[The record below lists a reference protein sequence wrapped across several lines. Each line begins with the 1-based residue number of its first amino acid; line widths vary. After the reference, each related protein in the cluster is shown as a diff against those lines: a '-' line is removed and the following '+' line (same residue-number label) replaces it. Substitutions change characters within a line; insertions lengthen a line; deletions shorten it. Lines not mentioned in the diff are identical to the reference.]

1 MSACESSSEAMRID
15 FDSTW
20 KDTTEVYFPALLELF
35 EPQMLPRVGDH
46 EPVSFLD
53 QEMQEL
59 AQVLGDEGG
68 AEVDVGGGGTVA
80 AGSESQPYHGSRRG
94 RRRARRSGRLR
105 VDKLVRVP
113 LPVPVPVV
121 AGATG
126 DDADGVD
133 AGADAGTGTGA
144 RAGARAGAGLGLGPG
159 AAEATGADAGGAD
172 AGIGSGSGS
181 GAARVKEKL
190 AAKSAA
196 KSAAKEKTA
205 ATPTATATTRSSA
218 KAKPA
223 YWLAHIEVQ
232 TQRDSTLPRRLL
244 DYHYHI
250 ERRHRCRVIT
260 FVILGDLSPSW
271 RPGQFSSDVPPLGM
285 SLGYLSLKLI
295 DLELKLELP
304 RFRGNPV
311 AMVVRAHL
319 AALRTRHDLEARY
332 TQRVALVRRLYE
344 EGFSRKD
351 VVFIHGL
358 IDRLMILPRPLMIRF
373 RQELF
378 TIEKDKNMPYVDTLT
393 RMSLQEGRQKGRK
406 EGLQEGRKEGRQEGS
421 LVQARDSVIEALEIR
436 FGEVSNDLRERITA
450 LDNLR
455 NLKAQLRRAITVP
468 SIDQF

>member
-68 AEVDVGGGGTVA
+68 AEGDVGGGGTVA

-113 LPVPVPVV
+113 LPLLVPVV

-133 AGADAGTGTGA
+133 AGAGSGADTDAGA
-144 RAGARAGAGLGLGPG
+144 VAGLGPGPG
-159 AAEATGADAGGAD
+159 AAEATGA
-172 AGIGSGSGS
+172 GS
-181 GAARVKEKL
+181 GAAGANEKLAAAAGSGASPKSAVKL

-196 KSAAKEKTA
+196 KVASKTA

-218 KAKPA
+218 KTKPA

-271 RPGQFSSDVPPLGM
+271 RPGQFFSDVPPLGM

-358 IDRLMILPRPLMIRF
+358 IDRLMILPRPLMVRF
-373 RQELF
+373 KQDLF

-393 RMSLQEGRQKGRK
+393 RMSLQEGRK
-406 EGLQEGRKEGRQEGS
+406 EGLQEGRQEGREEGS
-421 LVQARDSVIEALEIR
+421 LVQARESVIEALEIR
-436 FGEVSNDLRERITA
+436 FGEVSNDLRERINA
-450 LDNLR
+450 FDNLR
-455 NLKAQLRRAITVP
+455 TLKAQLRRAITV
-468 SIDQF
+468 SSLEQF

>member
-1 MSACESSSEAMRID
+1 MRID
-15 FDSTW
+15 FDSVW
-20 KDTTEVYFPALLELF
+20 KDTTEVYFTALLELF
-35 EPQMLPRVGDH
+35 EPQTLPKVPDH
-46 EPVSFLD
+46 EPLSFLD
-53 QEMQEL
+53 QEMQQL

-68 AEVDVGGGGTVA
+68 PNGEMGVGTNPGGNPDNGRTT
-80 AGSESQPYHGSRRG
+80 GQSRRE
-94 RRRARRSGRLR
+94 RRRARRSSRLR

-113 LPVPVPVV
+113 LP
-121 AGATG
+121 
-126 DDADGVD
+126 
-133 AGADAGTGTGA
+133 
-144 RAGARAGAGLGLGPG
+144 AGARGASEGLGPDLG
-159 AAEATGADAGGAD
+159 PDLDTGSVRA
-172 AGIGSGSGS
+172 
-181 GAARVKEKL
+181 V
-190 AAKSAA
+190 AKSAA
-196 KSAAKEKTA
+196 RSVAKAKSASKTRRARAANDTTHCPAKT
-205 ATPTATATTRSSA
+205 
-218 KAKPA
+218 KPA

-232 TQRDSTLPRRLL
+232 TQRDSALPRRLL

-271 RPGQFSSDVPPLGM
+271 RPGRFSSDVPPLGM

-295 DLELKLELP
+295 DLEVKLESP

-344 EGFSRKD
+344 EGFSQKD

-393 RMSLQEGRQKGRK
+393 RMSRE
-406 EGLQEGRKEGRQEGS
+406 EGS
-421 LVQARDSVIEALEIR
+421 LAQARESVIEALEIR
-436 FGEVSNDLRERITA
+436 FGEVSTDLRERITA

-455 NLKAQLRRAITVP
+455 TLKAQLRRAITVP
-468 SIDQF
+468 SLDQF

>member
-1 MSACESSSEAMRID
+1 
-15 FDSTW
+15 
-20 KDTTEVYFPALLELF
+20 
-35 EPQMLPRVGDH
+35 
-46 EPVSFLD
+46 
-53 QEMQEL
+53 
-59 AQVLGDEGG
+59 
-68 AEVDVGGGGTVA
+68 
-80 AGSESQPYHGSRRG
+80 
-94 RRRARRSGRLR
+94 

-113 LPVPVPVV
+113 LPIGAQGAEGDLG
-121 AGATG
+121 AGA
-126 DDADGVD
+126 A
-133 AGADAGTGTGA
+133 AA
-144 RAGARAGAGLGLGPG
+144 AGAGLGSGPG
-159 AAEATGADAGGAD
+159 AAGAN
-172 AGIGSGSGS
+172 
-181 GAARVKEKL
+181 EKL
-190 AAKSAA
+190 AAAAGSISAAKSAV
-196 KSAAKEKTA
+196 KSAAKEKSVSKTA
-205 ATPTATATTRSSA
+205 ETATATPMTRASA

-232 TQRDSTLPRRLL
+232 TQRDSALPRRLL

-295 DLELKLELP
+295 DLEVKLELP
-304 RFRGNPV
+304 QFRGNPV

-344 EGFSRKD
+344 EGFSQKD

-393 RMSLQEGRQKGRK
+393 RMSLQEGRQ
-406 EGLQEGRKEGRQEGS
+406 EGS
-421 LVQARDSVIEALEIR
+421 LAQARESVIEALEIR

-450 LDNLR
+450 LNNLR
-455 NLKAQLRRAITVP
+455 TLKAQLRRAITVP
-468 SIDQF
+468 SLDQF

>member
-1 MSACESSSEAMRID
+1 MSAYESSSEAMRID

-59 AQVLGDEGG
+59 AQVLGDDGG
-68 AEVDVGGGGTVA
+68 AEGDMGGGGTVA

>member
-1 MSACESSSEAMRID
+1 
-15 FDSTW
+15 
-20 KDTTEVYFPALLELF
+20 
-35 EPQMLPRVGDH
+35 
-46 EPVSFLD
+46 
-53 QEMQEL
+53 
-59 AQVLGDEGG
+59 
-68 AEVDVGGGGTVA
+68 
-80 AGSESQPYHGSRRG
+80 
-94 RRRARRSGRLR
+94 

-113 LPVPVPVV
+113 LPLSVPVV
-121 AGATG
+121 AGAEG
-126 DDADGVD
+126 DLG
-133 AGADAGTGTGA
+133 AG
-144 RAGARAGAGLGLGPG
+144 AGAGLGSGPGAAGATG
-159 AAEATGADAGGAD
+159 AAEATGADAGIGA
-172 AGIGSGSGS
+172 GS
-181 GAARVKEKL
+181 GAAAANEKL
-190 AAKSAA
+190 AAAAGSISAAKVAA
-196 KSAAKEKTA
+196 KSAAKEKSVSKTA
-205 ATPTATATTRSSA
+205 ATPTATATTRPSA

-232 TQRDSTLPRRLL
+232 TQRDSALPRRLL

-295 DLELKLELP
+295 DLEVKLELP
-304 RFRGNPV
+304 QFRGNPV

-344 EGFSRKD
+344 EGFSQKD

-373 RQELF
+373 KQELF

-393 RMSLQEGRQKGRK
+393 RMSLQEGR
-406 EGLQEGRKEGRQEGS
+406 EEGS
-421 LVQARDSVIEALEIR
+421 LAQARESVIEALEIR
-436 FGEVSNDLRERITA
+436 FGEVSTDLRERITA

-455 NLKAQLRRAITVP
+455 TLKAQHRRAITVP
-468 SIDQF
+468 SLEQF

>member
-1 MSACESSSEAMRID
+1 MRID
-15 FDSTW
+15 FDSAW
-20 KDTTEVYFPALLELF
+20 KDTTEVYFTALLELF

-68 AEVDVGGGGTVA
+68 AEDDVGGGGTVA
-80 AGSESQPYHGSRRG
+80 AGSESQPYHGSRRENRRG
-94 RRRARRSGRLR
+94 RRRARKSGRLR

-113 LPVPVPVV
+113 LPVPVPVPV
-121 AGATG
+121 
-126 DDADGVD
+126 V
-133 AGADAGTGTGA
+133 ADAGGVDSG
-144 RAGARAGAGLGLGPG
+144 RADAGAGLGPGSG
-159 AAEATGADAGGAD
+159 AAEATGAEAGGA
-172 AGIGSGSGS
+172 
-181 GAARVKEKL
+181 GAARVNEKL
-190 AAKSAA
+190 ASEAGSGADFKSALKLAGKSVAKSAVKA
-196 KSAAKEKTA
+196 ATKGKSASKTS
-205 ATPTATATTRSSA
+205 ATPTATAMTRSSA

-232 TQRDSTLPRRLL
+232 TQRDSTLPRRLF

-271 RPGQFSSDVPPLGM
+271 RPGQFLSDVPPLGM

-304 RFRGNPV
+304 RFWGNPV

-319 AALRTRHDLEARY
+319 AALRTRHDLEARC
-332 TQRVALVRRLYE
+332 TQRVALCRRLYE

-393 RMSLQEGRQKGRK
+393 RMSRE
-406 EGLQEGRKEGRQEGS
+406 EGS
-421 LVQARDSVIEALEIR
+421 LTQARESVIEALEIR
-436 FGEVSNDLRERITA
+436 FGEISSDLRERITA

-455 NLKAQLRRAITVP
+455 TLKAQLRRAITVP
-468 SIDQF
+468 SLDQF

>member
-1 MSACESSSEAMRID
+1 MASEA
-15 FDSTW
+15 
-20 KDTTEVYFPALLELF
+20 
-35 EPQMLPRVGDH
+35 
-46 EPVSFLD
+46 
-53 QEMQEL
+53 
-59 AQVLGDEGG
+59 
-68 AEVDVGGGGTVA
+68 
-80 AGSESQPYHGSRRG
+80 GSKS
-94 RRRARRSGRLR
+94 A
-105 VDKLVRVP
+105 V
-113 LPVPVPVV
+113 
-121 AGATG
+121 
-126 DDADGVD
+126 
-133 AGADAGTGTGA
+133 
-144 RAGARAGAGLGLGPG
+144 
-159 AAEATGADAGGAD
+159 
-172 AGIGSGSGS
+172 
-181 GAARVKEKL
+181 KL

-196 KSAAKEKTA
+196 KVAAKGKSALKTS

-232 TQRDSTLPRRLL
+232 TQRDCTLPRRLF

-304 RFRGNPV
+304 KFRGNPV

-319 AALRTRHDLEARY
+319 AALRTRHDLEARC
-332 TQRVALVRRLYE
+332 TQRVALCRRLYE
-344 EGFSRKD
+344 GGFSRKD

-358 IDRLMILPRPLMIRF
+358 IDRLMILPRPFMIRF

-393 RMSLQEGRQKGRK
+393 RMSLQEGR
-406 EGLQEGRKEGRQEGS
+406 EEGS
-421 LVQARDSVIEALEIR
+421 LAQARDSVIEALEIR
-436 FGEVSNDLRERITA
+436 FGEISNDLRERITA

-455 NLKAQLRRAITVP
+455 NLKAQLRRAITLP
-468 SIDQF
+468 SVEEF

>member
-1 MSACESSSEAMRID
+1 MRID

-35 EPQMLPRVGDH
+35 EPQMLPRVADH

-59 AQVLGDEGG
+59 AHALGDDGR
-68 AEVDVGGGGTVA
+68 AEVDVGGDGTVA
-80 AGSESQPYHGSRRG
+80 AGSESQPYHGSRRS

-113 LPVPVPVV
+113 LPIGAQGAEGDLG
-121 AGATG
+121 AGAG
-126 DDADGVD
+126 AG
-133 AGADAGTGTGA
+133 AGAD
-144 RAGARAGAGLGLGPG
+144 LGLGPE
-159 AAEATGADAGGAD
+159 AAEATGAE
-172 AGIGSGSGS
+172 AGIGAGS
-181 GAARVKEKL
+181 GATGANEKF
-190 AAKSAA
+190 AAAGSKSAA
-196 KSAAKEKTA
+196 KSAVKSAAREKSASKTA
-205 ATPTATATTRSSA
+205 ATPTTTATTRASA

-271 RPGQFSSDVPPLGM
+271 RPGRFSSDVPPLGM
-285 SLGYLSLKLI
+285 SLGYMSLKLI
-295 DLELKLELP
+295 DLEVKLELP
-304 RFRGNPV
+304 QFRGNPV

-344 EGFSRKD
+344 EGFSQKD

-373 RQELF
+373 KQELF

-393 RMSLQEGRQKGRK
+393 RMSLQEGRQ
-406 EGLQEGRKEGRQEGS
+406 EGRQEGS
-421 LVQARDSVIEALEIR
+421 LAQARESVIEALEIR

-450 LDNLR
+450 LNNLR
-455 NLKAQLRRAITVP
+455 TLKAQHRRAITVP
-468 SIDQF
+468 SLDQF

>member
-1 MSACESSSEAMRID
+1 MRID
-15 FDSTW
+15 FDSAW

-35 EPQMLPRVGDH
+35 EPQMLPRVADH

-59 AQVLGDEGG
+59 AHALGDDGR
-68 AEVDVGGGGTVA
+68 AEVDVGGDGTVA
-80 AGSESQPYHGSRRG
+80 AGSESQPYHGSRRA

-113 LPVPVPVV
+113 LQIGAQGAERDLG
-121 AGATG
+121 AGA
-126 DDADGVD
+126 A
-133 AGADAGTGTGA
+133 AAAA
-144 RAGARAGAGLGLGPG
+144 AGAGLGPGPG
-159 AAEATGADAGGAD
+159 AAGAN
-172 AGIGSGSGS
+172 
-181 GAARVKEKL
+181 EKL
-190 AAKSAA
+190 AAAAGSISAA
-196 KSAAKEKTA
+196 KSAA
-205 ATPTATATTRSSA
+205 RSSA

-271 RPGQFSSDVPPLGM
+271 RPGRFSSDVPPLGM

-295 DLELKLELP
+295 DLEVKLESP

-319 AALRTRHDLEARY
+319 AALRTRNDLEARY

-344 EGFSRKD
+344 EGFSQKD

-378 TIEKDKNMPYVDTLT
+378 TIEKDKDMPYVDTLT
-393 RMSLQEGRQKGRK
+393 RMSLQEGRQ
-406 EGLQEGRKEGRQEGS
+406 EGS
-421 LVQARDSVIEALEIR
+421 LTQARESVIEALEIR

-455 NLKAQLRRAITVP
+455 ALKAQHRRAITVP
-468 SIDQF
+468 SLDQF

>member
-1 MSACESSSEAMRID
+1 MGGCETCSDAMRID
-15 FDSTW
+15 FDSVW
-20 KDTTEVYFPALLELF
+20 KDTTEVYFTALLELF
-35 EPQMLPRVGDH
+35 EPQTLPKVPDH
-46 EPVSFLD
+46 EPLSFLD
-53 QEMQEL
+53 QEMQQL

-68 AEVDVGGGGTVA
+68 PDGEMGAGADPGGHSDDGRTTG
-80 AGSESQPYHGSRRG
+80 QSRRE
-94 RRRARRSGRLR
+94 RRRARRSSRLR

-113 LPVPVPVV
+113 LPL
-121 AGATG
+121 
-126 DDADGVD
+126 
-133 AGADAGTGTGA
+133 GA
-144 RAGARAGAGLGLGPG
+144 RGASGGLGPDLG
-159 AAEATGADAGGAD
+159 PDLGPSSELASDTGAVRA
-172 AGIGSGSGS
+172 
-181 GAARVKEKL
+181 V
-190 AAKSAA
+190 AKSAA
-196 KSAAKEKTA
+196 RSVAKEKSASKTRRAQA
-205 ATPTATATTRSSA
+205 ANDTTRCSA
-218 KAKPA
+218 KTKPA

-232 TQRDSTLPRRLL
+232 TQRDSALPRRLL

-271 RPGQFSSDVPPLGM
+271 RPGRFSSDVPPLGM

-295 DLELKLELP
+295 DLEVKLESP

-344 EGFSRKD
+344 EGFSQKD

-373 RQELF
+373 KQELF

-393 RMSLQEGRQKGRK
+393 RMSRE
-406 EGLQEGRKEGRQEGS
+406 EGS
-421 LVQARDSVIEALEIR
+421 LAQARESVIEALEIR
-436 FGEVSNDLRERITA
+436 FGEVSTDLRERITA

-455 NLKAQLRRAITVP
+455 TLKAQLRRAITVP
-468 SIDQF
+468 SLDQF

>member
-59 AQVLGDEGG
+59 AQVLGDDGG
-68 AEVDVGGGGTVA
+68 AEGDVGGGGTVA

-113 LPVPVPVV
+113 LPLLVPVA
-121 AGATG
+121 AGAEG
-126 DDADGVD
+126 DSG
-133 AGADAGTGTGA
+133 
-144 RAGARAGAGLGLGPG
+144 AGAG
-159 AAEATGADAGGAD
+159 
-172 AGIGSGSGS
+172 AGIGAEVGS
-181 GAARVKEKL
+181 GAVRVKEKLTSEADSKSAVKL

-196 KSAAKEKTA
+196 KSASKTA
-205 ATPTATATTRSSA
+205 ATPTATAMTRSSA

-232 TQRDSTLPRRLL
+232 TQRDSTLPRRLF

-393 RMSLQEGRQKGRK
+393 RMSLQEGR
-406 EGLQEGRKEGRQEGS
+406 KEGRQEGS
-421 LVQARDSVIEALEIR
+421 LVQARESVIEALEIR

>member
-1 MSACESSSEAMRID
+1 MRID
-15 FDSTW
+15 FDSPW
-20 KDTTEVYFPALLELF
+20 KDTTEEYFPALLELF
-35 EPQMLPRVGDH
+35 EPQMLPKVAHH

-59 AQVLGDEGG
+59 AQALGDEGG
-68 AEVDVGGGGTVA
+68 AGVDVGGDGTVA
-80 AGSESQPYHGSRRG
+80 AGSESQPYHRSRRG

-113 LPVPVPVV
+113 LPIGAQGAEGDLG
-121 AGATG
+121 AGAG
-126 DDADGVD
+126 
-133 AGADAGTGTGA
+133 AGADL
-144 RAGARAGAGLGLGPG
+144 GAGLGPGPG
-159 AAEATGADAGGAD
+159 AAGAN
-172 AGIGSGSGS
+172 
-181 GAARVKEKL
+181 EKL
-190 AAKSAA
+190 AAAAGSKSAA
-196 KSAAKEKTA
+196 KVAVKLAAKEKSVSKTA
-205 ATPTATATTRSSA
+205 ATATATPMTRASA

-232 TQRDSTLPRRLL
+232 TQRDSALPRRLL

-260 FVILGDLSPSW
+260 FVILGDLSQSW
-271 RPGQFSSDVPPLGM
+271 RPGRFSSDVPPLGM

-295 DLELKLELP
+295 DLEVKLESP

-344 EGFSRKD
+344 EGFSQKD

-358 IDRLMILPRPLMIRF
+358 IDRLMILPRPLMLRF
-373 RQELF
+373 KQELF

-393 RMSLQEGRQKGRK
+393 RMSLQEGRQ
-406 EGLQEGRKEGRQEGS
+406 EGS
-421 LVQARDSVIEALEIR
+421 LAQARESVIEALEIR
-436 FGEVSNDLRERITA
+436 FGEVSKDLRERITA
-450 LDNLR
+450 LNNLR
-455 NLKAQLRRAITVP
+455 TLKAQLRRAITVP
-468 SIDQF
+468 SLDQF

>member
-1 MSACESSSEAMRID
+1 MSACESFPDAMRID

-20 KDTTEVYFPALLELF
+20 KDTTEVYFTALLELF

-68 AEVDVGGGGTVA
+68 AEVNVGGGGPEA

-113 LPVPVPVV
+113 LQIGAQGAEENSG
-121 AGATG
+121 AG
-126 DDADGVD
+126 
-133 AGADAGTGTGA
+133 
-144 RAGARAGAGLGLGPG
+144 AGAGLGPGPG
-159 AAEATGADAGGAD
+159 AAEATGADAGIGAGSSA
-172 AGIGSGSGS
+172 AG
-181 GAARVKEKL
+181 ANAKL
-190 AAKSAA
+190 AAAGGAKSAA
-196 KSAAKEKTA
+196 KVAA
-205 ATPTATATTRSSA
+205 RSSA

-406 EGLQEGRKEGRQEGS
+406 EGLQEGRQEGREEGHQEGRKEGRQEGS
-421 LVQARDSVIEALEIR
+421 LVQARESVIEALEIR

>member
-1 MSACESSSEAMRID
+1 MRID
-15 FDSTW
+15 FDSAW
-20 KDTTEVYFPALLELF
+20 KDTTEVYFTALLELF

-68 AEVDVGGGGTVA
+68 AEGDVGGGGTVA

-144 RAGARAGAGLGLGPG
+144 RAGAGLGLGPG

-196 KSAAKEKTA
+196 KVASKTA
-205 ATPTATATTRSSA
+205 ATPTATAMTRSSA

-232 TQRDSTLPRRLL
+232 TQRDSTLPRRLF

-319 AALRTRHDLEARY
+319 AALRTRHDLEARC
-332 TQRVALVRRLYE
+332 TQRVALCRRLYE

-393 RMSLQEGRQKGRK
+393 RMSLQEGRK
-406 EGLQEGRKEGRQEGS
+406 EGLQEGRQEGRQEGHQEGRQEGHREGRQEGS
-421 LVQARDSVIEALEIR
+421 LTQARDSVIEALEIR
-436 FGEVSNDLRERITA
+436 FGEISNDLRERITA

-455 NLKAQLRRAITVP
+455 SLKDQLRRAITVS

>member
-1 MSACESSSEAMRID
+1 MSAYESSSEAMRID
-15 FDSTW
+15 FDNAW
-20 KDTTEVYFPALLELF
+20 KDTTEVYFTALLELF
-35 EPQMLPRVGDH
+35 EPQMLPRVGDY

-68 AEVDVGGGGTVA
+68 AEDDVGGGGTVA
-80 AGSESQPYHGSRRG
+80 AGSESQPYHGSRRENRRG
-94 RRRARRSGRLR
+94 RRRARKSGRLR

-113 LPVPVPVV
+113 LPVPVPVPV
-121 AGATG
+121 
-126 DDADGVD
+126 V
-133 AGADAGTGTGA
+133 ADAGGVDSG
-144 RAGARAGAGLGLGPG
+144 RADAGAGLGPGSG
-159 AAEATGADAGGAD
+159 AAEATGAEAGGA
-172 AGIGSGSGS
+172 
-181 GAARVKEKL
+181 GAARVNEKL
-190 AAKSAA
+190 ASEAGSGADFKSALKLAGKSVAKSAVKA
-196 KSAAKEKTA
+196 ATKGKSASKTS
-205 ATPTATATTRSSA
+205 ATPTATAMTRSSA

-232 TQRDSTLPRRLL
+232 TQRDSTLPRRLF

-319 AALRTRHDLEARY
+319 AALRTRHDLEARC
-332 TQRVALVRRLYE
+332 TQRVALCRRLYE

-393 RMSLQEGRQKGRK
+393 RMSRE
-406 EGLQEGRKEGRQEGS
+406 EGS
-421 LVQARDSVIEALEIR
+421 LTQARESVIEALEIR
-436 FGEVSNDLRERITA
+436 FGEISSDLRERITA

-455 NLKAQLRRAITVP
+455 TLKAQLRRAITVP
-468 SIDQF
+468 SLDQF

>member
-1 MSACESSSEAMRID
+1 MRID

-35 EPQMLPRVGDH
+35 EPQMLPRVADH

-59 AQVLGDEGG
+59 AHALGDDGR
-68 AEVDVGGGGTVA
+68 AEVDVGGDGTVA
-80 AGSESQPYHGSRRG
+80 AGSESQPYHGSRRS

-113 LPVPVPVV
+113 LPIGAQGAEGDLG
-121 AGATG
+121 AGA
-126 DDADGVD
+126 A
-133 AGADAGTGTGA
+133 AA
-144 RAGARAGAGLGLGPG
+144 AGAGLGSGPG
-159 AAEATGADAGGAD
+159 AAGAN
-172 AGIGSGSGS
+172 
-181 GAARVKEKL
+181 EKL
-190 AAKSAA
+190 AAAAGSISAA
-196 KSAAKEKTA
+196 KSAVKSAAREKSASKTA
-205 ATPTATATTRSSA
+205 ATPTTTATTRASA

-260 FVILGDLSPSW
+260 FVILGDPSPSW
-271 RPGQFSSDVPPLGM
+271 RPGRFSSDVPPLGM
-285 SLGYLSLKLI
+285 SLGYMSLKLI
-295 DLELKLELP
+295 DLEVKLETP

-344 EGFSRKD
+344 EGFSQKD

-393 RMSLQEGRQKGRK
+393 RMSRE
-406 EGLQEGRKEGRQEGS
+406 EGS
-421 LVQARDSVIEALEIR
+421 LAQARESVIEALEIR
-436 FGEVSNDLRERITA
+436 FGEVSKDLRERITA
-450 LDNLR
+450 LNNLR
-455 NLKAQLRRAITVP
+455 TLKAQHRRAITVP
-468 SIDQF
+468 SLDQF

>member
-1 MSACESSSEAMRID
+1 MGVGADPGGNPGGHSDDGR
-15 FDSTW
+15 
-20 KDTTEVYFPALLELF
+20 TTG
-35 EPQMLPRVGDH
+35 Q
-46 EPVSFLD
+46 
-53 QEMQEL
+53 
-59 AQVLGDEGG
+59 
-68 AEVDVGGGGTVA
+68 
-80 AGSESQPYHGSRRG
+80 SRRE
-94 RRRARRSGRLR
+94 RRRARRSSRLR

-113 LPVPVPVV
+113 LPV
-121 AGATG
+121 
-126 DDADGVD
+126 DA
-133 AGADAGTGTGA
+133 
-144 RAGARAGAGLGLGPG
+144 RGAGEGLGHETG
-159 AAEATGADAGGAD
+159 LETGADFGLD
-172 AGIGSGSGS
+172 PDT
-181 GAARVKEKL
+181 GAARAV
-190 AAKSAA
+190 AKSAA
-196 KSAAKEKTA
+196 KAV
-205 ATPTATATTRSSA
+205 A
-218 KAKPA
+218 KAKSASKTRPARAANDTSRCPSKTKPA

-232 TQRDSTLPRRLL
+232 TQRDSALPRRLL

-260 FVILGDLSPSW
+260 FVVLGDLSPSW
-271 RPGQFSSDVPPLGM
+271 RPGHFSSDVPPLGM

-295 DLELKLELP
+295 DLEVKLESP

-344 EGFSRKD
+344 EGFSQKD

-406 EGLQEGRKEGRQEGS
+406 EGLQEGRQEGREEGS
-421 LVQARDSVIEALEIR
+421 LAQARESVIEALEIR

-455 NLKAQLRRAITVP
+455 ALKAQLRRAITVP
-468 SIDQF
+468 SLEQF

>member
-1 MSACESSSEAMRID
+1 MRID

-35 EPQMLPRVGDH
+35 EPQVLPRVAGH

-59 AQVLGDEGG
+59 AHALGDDGR
-68 AEVDVGGGGTVA
+68 AEVDVGGDDTVA

-94 RRRARRSGRLR
+94 RRRVRRSGRLR

-113 LPVPVPVV
+113 LPIGAQGTEGDLG
-121 AGATG
+121 AGAG
-126 DDADGVD
+126 
-133 AGADAGTGTGA
+133 
-144 RAGARAGAGLGLGPG
+144 AGAGLGSGPG
-159 AAEATGADAGGAD
+159 AAGATGADAGIGA
-172 AGIGSGSGS
+172 GS
-181 GAARVKEKL
+181 GAAGANEKL
-190 AAKSAA
+190 AAAAGSISAA
-196 KSAAKEKTA
+196 KSAVKSAAKEKSVSKTA
-205 ATPTATATTRSSA
+205 ATPTATATTRASA

-232 TQRDSTLPRRLL
+232 TQRDSALPRRLL

-271 RPGQFSSDVPPLGM
+271 RPGRFSSDVPPLGM

-295 DLELKLELP
+295 DLEVKLELP

-344 EGFSRKD
+344 EGFSQKD

-378 TIEKDKNMPYVDTLT
+378 TLEKDKNMPYVDTLT
-393 RMSLQEGRQKGRK
+393 RMSLQEGRTA
-406 EGLQEGRKEGRQEGS
+406 GRQEGS
-421 LVQARDSVIEALEIR
+421 LAQARESVIEALEIR
-436 FGEVSNDLRERITA
+436 FGDISADLRT
-450 LDNLR
+450 
-455 NLKAQLRRAITVP
+455 LKAQLRRAITVP
-468 SIDQF
+468 SLDQF